1 MASLQNTTNYVK
13 FVRGTV
19 TAWNQLKAA
28 SQVYDDT
35 LYFIYESADA
45 TTGSLYLGTKLIGGT
60 GSGGANSLADLTD
73 VDVIVSEISN
83 KDILIYNGT
92 SWVNGTIED
101 IINLNTGTLEID
113 STGAITIAGFT
124 QAEVGTIPQKD
135 SSGNITW
142 VAPGNLSEIT
152 NINNQLQ
159 NIYNKEEVNNLIASV
174 NHLSYKK
181 VGSLEEVNKDATD
194 ASRYIYLVP
203 TGNLSGNLYDE
214 YMVIDN
220 QLEPVGSWE
229 VNLNDYITND
239 KLTAV
244 LGNYITTNTFNT
256 KVGEIETS
264 INSLI
269 EFKNGVGDLSTLN
282 TYDENIT
289 LVEQVNYLTEKLTW
303 KEITV

>member
-1 MASLQNTTNYVK
+1 MASLQNTMSYVK

-19 TAWNQLKAA
+19 TAWNQLRAA

-45 TTGSLYLGTKLIGGT
+45 TTGNLYLGTKLIGGT

-73 VDVIVSEISN
+73 VIVSEISN
-83 KDILIYNGT
+83 KDILIYNGV
-92 SWVNGTIED
+92 SWTNGTIED
-101 IINLNTGTLEID
+101 IINLNTSTLEID

-174 NHLSYKK
+174 DHLSYKK
-181 VGSLEEVNKDATD
+181 VESLDEINKNATD
-194 ASRYIYLVP
+194 ASRYVYLVP
-203 TGNLSGNLYDE
+203 TENLSGNLYDE

-229 VNLNDYITND
+229 VNLNDYITNND
-239 KLTAV
+239 LTTV
-244 LGNYITTNTFNT
+244 LEDYVTVSAFNT

-264 INSLI
+264 INSLV
-269 EFKNGVGDLSTLN
+269 EFKNNVGNLSTLN
-282 TYDENIT
+282 TYDKNIT
-289 LVEQVNYLTEKLTW
+289 LVESVNYLTEKLTW
-303 KEITV
+303 KEITI

>member
-1 MASLQNTTNYVK
+1 MASLQNTTSYVK
-13 FVRGTV
+13 FVRGTA

-28 SQVYDDT
+28 NQVYDDT
-35 LYFIYESADA
+35 LYFIYKSTDA
-45 TTGSLYLGTKLIGGT
+45 TIGSLYLGTKLIGGT
-60 GSGGANSLADLTD
+60 GSGGASSLVDLT
-73 VDVIVSEISN
+73 DVIVSEISN
-83 KDILIYNGT
+83 KDILIYNGV
-92 SWVNGTIED
+92 SWTNGTIED
-101 IINLNTGTLEID
+101 IINLNTSALEID
-113 STGAITIAGFT
+113 STGAITIAGFA
-124 QAEVGTIPQKD
+124 QAEVGAIPQKD

-174 NHLSYKK
+174 DHLSYKK
-181 VGSLEEVNKDATD
+181 VESLDEINKNATD
-194 ASRYIYLVP
+194 ASRYVYLVP
-203 TGNLSGNLYDE
+203 TENLSGNLYDE

-229 VNLNDYITND
+229 VNLNDYITNN
-239 KLTAV
+239 KLTSV
-244 LGNYITTNTFNT
+244 LKNYMTTDAFNT

-264 INSLI
+264 LNSLV
-269 EFKNGVGDLSTLN
+269 EFKNGVGDLSILD

-303 KEITV
+303 KEITI

>member
-1 MASLQNTTNYVK
+1 MASLQNTTSYVK

-19 TAWNQLKAA
+19 TAWNQLRAA

-73 VDVIVSEISN
+73 VIVSEISN
-83 KDILIYNGT
+83 KDILIYSGG
-92 SWVNGTIED
+92 SWINGTIED
-101 IINLNTGTLEID
+101 IINLNTSTLEID

-124 QAEVGTIPQKD
+124 QAEVGTIPQKN
-135 SSGNITW
+135 SSGKITW

-159 NIYNKEEVNNLIASV
+159 NIYNKEEVNDLIASV

-239 KLTAV
+239 ELTAV
-244 LGNYITTNTFNT
+244 LRDYVTVNTFNT

-264 INSLI
+264 INSLV
-269 EFKNGVGDLSTLN
+269 EFKNGVGDLSILD
-282 TYDENIT
+282 TYNENST

-303 KEITV
+303 KEITI

>member
-1 MASLQNTTNYVK
+1 MANLQNTTSYVK

-19 TAWNQLKAA
+19 TAWNQLRAA
-28 SQVYDDT
+28 SQIYDDT

-73 VDVIVSEISN
+73 VIVSEISN
-83 KDILIYNGT
+83 KDILIYSGG
-92 SWVNGTIED
+92 SWINGTIED
-101 IINLNTGTLEID
+101 IINLNTSTLEID

-142 VAPGNLSEIT
+142 IAPGNLSEIT

-181 VGSLEEVNKDATD
+181 VGSLDEVNKDATD

-229 VNLNDYITND
+229 VNLNDYITNN

-244 LGNYITTNTFNT
+244 LENYITTDAFNT
-256 KVGEIETS
+256 KVGEIESS
-264 INSLI
+264 INSLV
-269 EFKNGVGDLSTLN
+269 EFKNGVGDLSILD

-303 KEITV
+303 KEITI

>member
-1 MASLQNTTNYVK
+1 MASLQNTTSYVK

-19 TAWNQLKAA
+19 TAWNQLRAA

-45 TTGSLYLGTKLIGGT
+45 TTGNLYLGTKLIGGT

-73 VDVIVSEISN
+73 VIVSEISN
-83 KDILIYNGT
+83 KDILIYSGG
-92 SWVNGTIED
+92 SWINGTIED
-101 IINLNTGTLEID
+101 IINLNTSTLEID
-113 STGAITIAGFT
+113 STGAITITGFT
-124 QAEVGTIPQKD
+124 EAEVGTIPQKD
-135 SSGNITW
+135 SSGKITW
-142 VAPGNLSEIT
+142 IAPGNLSEIT

-159 NIYNKEEVNNLIASV
+159 NIYNKEEVNDLIASV
-174 NHLSYKK
+174 NHLNYKK

-239 KLTAV
+239 ELTAV
-244 LGNYITTNTFNT
+244 LRDYVTVNTFNT

-264 INSLI
+264 INTLI
-269 EFKNGVGDLSTLN
+269 EFKNKVGDLSTLN
-282 TYDENIT
+282 TYNENST

>member
-1 MASLQNTTNYVK
+1 MANLQNTTSYVK

-28 SQVYDDT
+28 NKVYDDT

-73 VDVIVSEISN
+73 VIVSEISN
-83 KDILIYNGT
+83 KDILIYSGG
-92 SWVNGTIED
+92 SWINGTIED
-101 IINLNTGTLEID
+101 IINLNTSILEID

-124 QAEVGTIPQKD
+124 EAEVGTIPQKN
-135 SSGNITW
+135 SSGKITW

-159 NIYNKEEVNNLIASV
+159 NIYNKEEVNDLIASV

-203 TGNLSGNLYDE
+203 TGNLSGNIYDE

-239 KLTAV
+239 ELTAV
-244 LGNYITTNTFNT
+244 LRDYVTVNTFNT

-264 INSLI
+264 INSLV
-269 EFKNGVGDLSTLN
+269 EFKNGVGDLSILD
-282 TYDENIT
+282 TYDENST

>member
-1 MASLQNTTNYVK
+1 MASLQNTMSYVK

-19 TAWNQLKAA
+19 TAWNQLRAA
-28 SQVYDDT
+28 SQIRDDT

-73 VDVIVSEISN
+73 VIVSEISN
-83 KDILIYNGT
+83 KNILIYNGGF
-92 SWVNGTIED
+92 WINGTIED
-101 IINLNTGTLEID
+101 VINLNTSTLEID

-124 QAEVGTIPQKD
+124 EAEVGTIPQKD
-135 SSGNITW
+135 SSGKITW

-181 VGSLEEVNKDATD
+181 VGSLDEVNKDATD

-239 KLTAV
+239 ELKSV
-244 LGNYITTNTFNT
+244 LEIYITTDAFNT

-264 INSLI
+264 INSLV
-269 EFKNGVGDLSTLN
+269 EFKNKVGDLSTLN
-282 TYDENIT
+282 TYNENST

>member
-1 MASLQNTTNYVK
+1 MASLQNTTSYVK

-19 TAWNQLKAA
+19 SAWNQLRAA
-28 SQVYDDT
+28 NQVYDDT

-45 TTGSLYLGTKLIGGT
+45 TTGNLYLGTKLIGGT

-73 VDVIVSEISN
+73 VIVSEISN
-83 KDILIYNGT
+83 KDILIYSGG
-92 SWVNGTIED
+92 SWINGTIED
-101 IINLNTGTLEID
+101 IINLNTSTLEID

-124 QAEVGTIPQKD
+124 EAEVGTIPQKD
-135 SSGNITW
+135 SSGKITW

-181 VGSLEEVNKDATD
+181 VGSLDEVNKDATD

-239 KLTAV
+239 ELTAV
-244 LGNYITTNTFNT
+244 LGNYITTDIFNT

-264 INSLI
+264 INTLI
-269 EFKNGVGDLSTLN
+269 EFKNKVGDLSTLN
-282 TYDENIT
+282 TYNENST

>member
-1 MASLQNTTNYVK
+1 MANLQNTTSYVK

-19 TAWNQLKAA
+19 TAWNQLRAA

-73 VDVIVSEISN
+73 VIVSEISN
-83 KDILIYNGT
+83 KDILIYSGG
-92 SWVNGTIED
+92 SWINGTIED
-101 IINLNTGTLEID
+101 IINLNTSTLEID

-181 VGSLEEVNKDATD
+181 VGSLEEVNTDATD

-239 KLTAV
+239 ELTAV
-244 LGNYITTNTFNT
+244 LGNYITTDIFNT

-264 INSLI
+264 INTLI
-269 EFKNGVGDLSTLN
+269 EFKNKVGDLSTLN
-282 TYDENIT
+282 TYNENST

>member
-1 MASLQNTTNYVK
+1 MASLQNTTSYVK

-19 TAWNQLKAA
+19 SAWNQLRAA
-28 SQVYDDT
+28 NQVYDDT

-45 TTGSLYLGTKLIGGT
+45 TTGNLYLGTKLIGGT

-73 VDVIVSEISN
+73 VIVSEISN
-83 KDILIYNGT
+83 KNILIYSGG
-92 SWVNGTIED
+92 SWINGTIED
-101 IINLNTGTLEID
+101 IINLNTSTLEID

-124 QAEVGTIPQKD
+124 EAEVGTIPQKN
-135 SSGNITW
+135 SSGKITW

-181 VGSLEEVNKDATD
+181 VGSLDEVNKDAAD

-244 LGNYITTNTFNT
+244 LGNYITTDTFNR
-256 KVGEIETS
+256 KVGDIETS
-264 INSLI
+264 INPLI
-269 EFKNGVGDLSTLN
+269 EFKNEVGDLSILD

-303 KEITV
+303 KEIIV

>member
-1 MASLQNTTNYVK
+1 MASLQNTTSYVK

-19 TAWNQLKAA
+19 TAWNQLRAA

-60 GSGGANSLADLTD
+60 SSGGANSLADLTD
-73 VDVIVSEISN
+73 VIVSEISN
-83 KDILIYNGT
+83 KNILIYNGV
-92 SWVNGTIED
+92 SWINGTVED
-101 IINLNTGTLEID
+101 VINLNTSTLEID
-113 STGAITIAGFT
+113 STGAISIAGFT

-159 NIYNKEEVNNLIASV
+159 NIYNKEEINNLIASV

-181 VGSLEEVNKDATD
+181 VGSLDEVNKDATD

-229 VNLNDYITND
+229 VNLNNYITND
-239 KLTAV
+239 QLTAV

-264 INSLI
+264 INTLI
-269 EFKNGVGDLSTLN
+269 EFKNKVGDLSTLN
-282 TYDENIT
+282 TYEENKT

>member
-1 MASLQNTTNYVK
+1 MASLQNTTSYVK

-19 TAWNQLKAA
+19 TAWNQLRAA

-45 TTGSLYLGTKLIGGT
+45 ITGNLYLGTKLIGGT
-60 GSGGANSLADLTD
+60 SSGGANSLADLT
-73 VDVIVSEISN
+73 DVIVSEISN
-83 KDILIYNGT
+83 KDILIYSGG
-92 SWVNGTIED
+92 SWINGTIED
-101 IINLNTGTLEID
+101 IINLNTSTLEID

-124 QAEVGTIPQKD
+124 QAEVGTIPQKN
-135 SSGNITW
+135 SSGKITW

-159 NIYNKEEVNNLIASV
+159 NIYNKEEVNDLIASV

-239 KLTAV
+239 ELTAV
-244 LGNYITTNTFNT
+244 LRDYVTVNTFNT

-264 INSLI
+264 INSLV
-269 EFKNGVGDLSTLN
+269 EFKNGVGDLSILD

>member
-1 MASLQNTTNYVK
+1 MANLQNTTSYVK

-19 TAWNQLKAA
+19 TAWNQLRAA

-73 VDVIVSEISN
+73 VIVSEISN
-83 KDILIYNGT
+83 KDILIYSGG
-92 SWVNGTIED
+92 SWINGTIED
-101 IINLNTGTLEID
+101 IINLNTSTLEID

-135 SSGNITW
+135 SSGKITW

-181 VGSLEEVNKDATD
+181 VGSLDEVNKDATD

-239 KLTAV
+239 ELTAV
-244 LGNYITTNTFNT
+244 LGNYITVSAFNT

-264 INSLI
+264 INSLV
-269 EFKNGVGDLSTLN
+269 EFKNKVGDLSTLN
-282 TYDENIT
+282 TYNENST

>member
-1 MASLQNTTNYVK
+1 MASLQNTTSYVK

-19 TAWNQLKAA
+19 SAWNQLRAA
-28 SQVYDDT
+28 SQIRDDT

-45 TTGSLYLGTKLIGGT
+45 TAGSLYLGTKLIGGT
-60 GSGGANSLADLTD
+60 SSSGANSLADLT
-73 VDVIVSEISN
+73 DVIVSEISN
-83 KDILIYNGT
+83 KDILIYNGV
-92 SWVNGTIED
+92 SWINGTIED
-101 IINLNTGTLEID
+101 VINLNTSVLEID
-113 STGAITIAGFT
+113 STGAISIAGFT
-124 QAEVGTIPQKD
+124 QAKVGTIPQKD

-181 VGSLEEVNKDATD
+181 VGSLNEVNKDATD

-244 LGNYITTNTFNT
+244 LGNYITTNTFNA
-256 KVGEIETS
+256 KVGEINNS

-269 EFKNGVGDLSTLN
+269 EFKNGVGDLSILD

-303 KEITV
+303 KEITI

>member
-1 MASLQNTTNYVK
+1 MANLQNTTSYVK

-19 TAWNQLKAA
+19 TAWNQLRAA

-73 VDVIVSEISN
+73 VIVSEISN
-83 KDILIYNGT
+83 KDILIYSGG
-92 SWVNGTIED
+92 SWINGTIED
-101 IINLNTGTLEID
+101 IINLNTSTLEID

-124 QAEVGTIPQKD
+124 EAEVGTIPQKN
-135 SSGNITW
+135 SSGKITW

-159 NIYNKEEVNNLIASV
+159 NIYNKEEVNDLIASV

-239 KLTAV
+239 KLTSV
-244 LGNYITTNTFNT
+244 LKNYITTNTFNT

-264 INSLI
+264 INSLV

-282 TYDENIT
+282 TYNENST

-303 KEITV
+303 KEITT

>member
-1 MASLQNTTNYVK
+1 MASLQNTTSYVK

-19 TAWNQLKAA
+19 TAWNQLRAA

-35 LYFIYESADA
+35 LYFIYESANA

-73 VDVIVSEISN
+73 VIVSEISN
-83 KDILIYNGT
+83 KDILIYSGG
-92 SWVNGTIED
+92 SWINGTIED
-101 IINLNTGTLEID
+101 IINLNTSTLEID

-135 SSGNITW
+135 SSGKITW

-174 NHLSYKK
+174 DHLSYKK
-181 VGSLEEVNKDATD
+181 VGSLDEINTSATD
-194 ASRYIYLVP
+194 ASRYIYLVS

-220 QLEPVGSWE
+220 ELEPVGSWE

-239 KLTAV
+239 QLTTV
-244 LGNYITTNTFNT
+244 LGNYVTTEAFNT
-256 KVGEIETS
+256 KVGEINNS
-264 INSLI
+264 INSLV
-269 EFKNGVGDLSTLN
+269 EFKNSVGDLSILD
-282 TYDENIT
+282 TYEENIT

-303 KEITV
+303 KEITI

>member
-1 MASLQNTTNYVK
+1 MISLQNTTSYVK
-13 FVRGTV
+13 FVRGTA

-28 SQVYDDT
+28 NQVYDDT
-35 LYFIYESADA
+35 LYFIYKSTDA
-45 TTGSLYLGTKLIGGT
+45 TIGNLYLGTKLIGGT
-60 GSGGANSLADLTD
+60 GSGGASSLADLTD
-73 VDVIVSEISN
+73 VIVSEFSN
-83 KDILIYNGT
+83 KDILIYNGV
-92 SWVNGTIED
+92 SWIHGTIED
-101 IINLNTGTLEID
+101 VIKINTSTLEID

-181 VGSLEEVNKDATD
+181 VGSLDEVNKDAAD

-239 KLTAV
+239 ELTAV
-244 LGNYITTNTFNT
+244 LRDYVTVNTFNT

-264 INSLI
+264 INSLV
-269 EFKNGVGDLSTLN
+269 EFKNGVGDLSILD

>member
-1 MASLQNTTNYVK
+1 MASLQNTTSYVK

-19 TAWNQLKAA
+19 TAWNQLRAA

-73 VDVIVSEISN
+73 VIVSEISN
-83 KDILIYNGT
+83 KDILIYSGG
-92 SWVNGTIED
+92 SWINGTIED
-101 IINLNTGTLEID
+101 IINLNTSTLEID

-135 SSGNITW
+135 SSGKITW

-159 NIYNKEEVNNLIASV
+159 NIYNKEEVNDLIASV

-239 KLTAV
+239 ELTAV
-244 LGNYITTNTFNT
+244 LRDYVTVNTFNT

-264 INSLI
+264 INTLI
-269 EFKNGVGDLSTLN
+269 EFKNKVGDLSTLN
-282 TYDENIT
+282 TYNENST

-303 KEITV
+303 KEITI

>member
-1 MASLQNTTNYVK
+1 MANLQNTTSYVK

-28 SQVYDDT
+28 NKVYDDI

-73 VDVIVSEISN
+73 VIVSEISN
-83 KDILIYNGT
+83 KDILIYSGG
-92 SWVNGTIED
+92 SWINGTIED
-101 IINLNTGTLEID
+101 IINLNTSTLEID

-124 QAEVGTIPQKD
+124 EAEVGTIPQKN
-135 SSGNITW
+135 SSGKITW

-159 NIYNKEEVNNLIASV
+159 NIYNKEEVNDLIASV
-174 NHLSYKK
+174 NHLNYKK

-239 KLTAV
+239 KLTSV
-244 LGNYITTNTFNT
+244 LKNYITTNTFNT

-264 INSLI
+264 INTLI
-269 EFKNGVGDLSTLN
+269 EFKNKVGDLSTLN
-282 TYDENIT
+282 TYNENST

>member
-1 MASLQNTTNYVK
+1 MASLQNTTSYVK

-19 TAWNQLKAA
+19 TAWNQLRAA

-45 TTGSLYLGTKLIGGT
+45 TTGNLYLGTKLIGGT

-73 VDVIVSEISN
+73 VIVSEISN
-83 KDILIYNGT
+83 KDILIYSGG
-92 SWVNGTIED
+92 SWINGTIED
-101 IINLNTGTLEID
+101 IIKLNTSTLEID

-124 QAEVGTIPQKD
+124 QAEVGTIPQKN
-135 SSGNITW
+135 SSGKITW

-239 KLTAV
+239 ELTAV
-244 LGNYITTNTFNT
+244 LRDYVTVNTFNT

-264 INSLI
+264 INSLV
-269 EFKNGVGDLSTLN
+269 EFKNGVGDLSILD

-303 KEITV
+303 KEITI

>member
-1 MASLQNTTNYVK
+1 MASLQNTTSYVK

-19 TAWNQLKAA
+19 TAWNQLRAA

-73 VDVIVSEISN
+73 VIVSEISN
-83 KDILIYNGT
+83 KDILIYSGG
-92 SWVNGTIED
+92 SWINGTIED
-101 IINLNTGTLEID
+101 IINLNTSTLEID

-142 VAPGNLSEIT
+142 IAPGNLSEIT

-181 VGSLEEVNKDATD
+181 VGSLDEVNKDATD

-244 LGNYITTNTFNT
+244 LKDYITVNTFNT

-264 INSLI
+264 INSLV
-269 EFKNGVGDLSTLN
+269 EFKNGVGDLSILD
-282 TYDENIT
+282 TYDENST

-303 KEITV
+303 KEITI

>member
-1 MASLQNTTNYVK
+1 MANLQNTTSYVK

-19 TAWNQLKAA
+19 TAWNQLRAA

-73 VDVIVSEISN
+73 VIVSEISN
-83 KDILIYNGT
+83 KDILIYNGV
-92 SWVNGTIED
+92 SWINGTIED
-101 IINLNTGTLEID
+101 VINLNTSTLEID

-135 SSGNITW
+135 SSGNIIW
-142 VAPGNLSEIT
+142 IAPGNLSEIT

-229 VNLNDYITND
+229 VNLNDYITNNE
-239 KLTAV
+239 LTSV
-244 LGNYITTNTFNT
+244 LENYITTDTFNT

-264 INSLI
+264 INSLV
-269 EFKNGVGDLSTLN
+269 EFKNGVGDLSILD

-303 KEITV
+303 KEITI

>member
-1 MASLQNTTNYVK
+1 MASLQNTMSYVK

-19 TAWNQLKAA
+19 TAWNQLRAA
-28 SQVYDDT
+28 SQIRDDT

-45 TTGSLYLGTKLIGGT
+45 TIGNLYLGTKLIGGT
-60 GSGGANSLADLTD
+60 SSGGANSLADLT
-73 VDVIVSEISN
+73 DVIVSEISN
-83 KDILIYNGT
+83 KDILIYNGI
-92 SWVNGTIED
+92 SWINGTIED
-101 IINLNTGTLEID
+101 VINLNTSTLEID
-113 STGAITIAGFT
+113 STGAITIAGFA

-135 SSGNITW
+135 SSGNIIW
-142 VAPGNLSEIT
+142 IAPGNLSEIT

-181 VGSLEEVNKDATD
+181 VGSLDEVNKDATD

-239 KLTAV
+239 ELTSV
-244 LGNYITTNTFNT
+244 LGDYITTNTFNT
-256 KVGEIETS
+256 KVGEINNS
-264 INSLI
+264 INTLI
-269 EFKNGVGDLSTLN
+269 EFKNKVGDLSTLN
-282 TYDENIT
+282 TYNENST

-303 KEITV
+303 KEITI

>member
-1 MASLQNTTNYVK
+1 MASLQNTTSYVK

-19 TAWNQLKAA
+19 TAWNQLRAA

-73 VDVIVSEISN
+73 VIVSEISN
-83 KDILIYNGT
+83 KDILIYSGG
-92 SWVNGTIED
+92 SWINGTIED
-101 IINLNTGTLEID
+101 IINLNTSTLEID

-124 QAEVGTIPQKD
+124 QAEVGTIPQKN
-135 SSGNITW
+135 SSGKITW

-244 LGNYITTNTFNT
+244 LKDYITVNTFNT

-264 INSLI
+264 INSLV
-269 EFKNGVGDLSTLN
+269 EFKNGVGDLSILD

-303 KEITV
+303 KEITI

>member
-1 MASLQNTTNYVK
+1 MANLQNTTSYVK

-19 TAWNQLKAA
+19 TAWNQLRAA
-28 SQVYDDT
+28 NQIYDDT
-35 LYFIYESADA
+35 LYFIYESTDA

-60 GSGGANSLADLTD
+60 SSGGANSLADLT
-73 VDVIVSEISN
+73 DVIVSEISN
-83 KDILIYNGT
+83 KDILIYSGG
-92 SWVNGTIED
+92 SWINGTIED
-101 IINLNTGTLEID
+101 IINLNTSTLEID

-124 QAEVGTIPQKD
+124 QAEVGTIPKKN
-135 SSGNITW
+135 SSGKITW

-159 NIYNKEEVNNLIASV
+159 NIYNKEEVNDLIASV

-229 VNLNDYITND
+229 VNLNDYITNNE
-239 KLTAV
+239 LTAV
-244 LGNYITTNTFNT
+244 LRDYVTVNTFNT

-264 INSLI
+264 INSLV

-282 TYDENIT
+282 TYNENST

>member
-1 MASLQNTTNYVK
+1 MANLQNTTSYVK

-19 TAWNQLKAA
+19 TAWNQLRAA

-73 VDVIVSEISN
+73 VIVSEISN
-83 KDILIYNGT
+83 KDILIYSGG
-92 SWVNGTIED
+92 SWINGTIED
-101 IINLNTGTLEID
+101 IINLNTSTLEID

-135 SSGNITW
+135 SSGKITW

-159 NIYNKEEVNNLIASV
+159 NIYNKEEVNDLIASV

-181 VGSLEEVNKDATD
+181 VGSLDEVNKDATD

-244 LGNYITTNTFNT
+244 LKNYITTDAFNT

-264 INSLI
+264 INTLI
-269 EFKNGVGDLSTLN
+269 EFKNKVGDLSTLN
-282 TYDENIT
+282 TYNENST
-289 LVEQVNYLTEKLTW
+289 LVEQVNYLTEQLTW
-303 KEITV
+303 QEIAE

>member
-1 MASLQNTTNYVK
+1 MANLQNTTSYVK

-19 TAWNQLKAA
+19 TAWNQLRAA

-45 TTGSLYLGTKLIGGT
+45 TTGNLYLGTKLIGGT

-73 VDVIVSEISN
+73 VIVSEISN
-83 KDILIYNGT
+83 KDILIYSGG
-92 SWVNGTIED
+92 SWINGTIED
-101 IINLNTGTLEID
+101 IIKLNTSTLEID
-113 STGAITIAGFT
+113 STGAITIVGFT
-124 QAEVGTIPQKD
+124 QAEVGTIPQKN
-135 SSGNITW
+135 SSGKITW

-239 KLTAV
+239 ELTAV
-244 LGNYITTNTFNT
+244 LEDYVTVNTFNT

-264 INSLI
+264 INSLV
-269 EFKNGVGDLSTLN
+269 EFKNGVGDLSILD
-282 TYDENIT
+282 TYDENST

>member
-1 MASLQNTTNYVK
+1 MASLQNTTSYVK

-19 TAWNQLKAA
+19 TAWNQLRAA
-28 SQVYDDT
+28 NQVYDDT
-35 LYFIYESADA
+35 LYFIYKSTDA
-45 TTGSLYLGTKLIGGT
+45 TIGNLYLGTKLIGGT
-60 GSGGANSLADLTD
+60 GSGGASSLADLTD
-73 VDVIVSEISN
+73 VIVSEFSN
-83 KDILIYNGT
+83 KDILIYNGV
-92 SWVNGTIED
+92 SWTNGTIED
-101 IINLNTGTLEID
+101 IINLNTSALEID

-181 VGSLEEVNKDATD
+181 VGSLNEVNKDATD

-264 INSLI
+264 INTLI
-269 EFKNGVGDLSTLN
+269 EFKNKVGDLSTLN
-282 TYDENIT
+282 TYNENST

-303 KEITV
+303 QEIAE

>member
-1 MASLQNTTNYVK
+1 MASLQNTTSYVK

-19 TAWNQLKAA
+19 TAWNQLRAA

-45 TTGSLYLGTKLIGGT
+45 TTGNLYLGTKLIGGT
-60 GSGGANSLADLTD
+60 SSGGANSLADLT
-73 VDVIVSEISN
+73 DVIVSEISN
-83 KDILIYNGT
+83 KDILIYNGV
-92 SWVNGTIED
+92 SWINGTIED
-101 IINLNTGTLEID
+101 VINLNTSTLEID

-135 SSGNITW
+135 SSGKITW
-142 VAPGNLSEIT
+142 IAPGNLSEIT

-181 VGSLEEVNKDATD
+181 VGSLDEVNKDATD

-239 KLTAV
+239 ELTTV
-244 LGNYITTNTFNT
+244 LENYITTDAFNT

-264 INSLI
+264 INSLV
-269 EFKNGVGDLSTLN
+269 EFKNGVGDLSILDA
-282 TYDENIT
+282 YDENIT

>member
-1 MASLQNTTNYVK
+1 MANLQNTTSYVK
-13 FVRGTV
+13 FVRGTI
-19 TAWNQLKAA
+19 TAWNQLRAA

-45 TTGSLYLGTKLIGGT
+45 TTGNLYLGTKLIGGT

-73 VDVIVSEISN
+73 VIVSEISN
-83 KDILIYNGT
+83 KDILIYSGG
-92 SWVNGTIED
+92 SWINGTIED
-101 IINLNTGTLEID
+101 IINLNTSTLEID

-124 QAEVGTIPQKD
+124 EAEVGTIPQKN
-135 SSGNITW
+135 SSGKITW

-229 VNLNDYITND
+229 VNLNDYITNNE
-239 KLTAV
+239 LTAV
-244 LGNYITTNTFNT
+244 LRDYVTVNTFNT

-264 INSLI
+264 INSLV

-282 TYDENIT
+282 TYNENST

>member
-1 MASLQNTTNYVK
+1 MANLQNTTSYVK

-19 TAWNQLKAA
+19 TAWNQLRAA

-60 GSGGANSLADLTD
+60 SSGGANSLADLT
-73 VDVIVSEISN
+73 DVIVSEISN
-83 KDILIYNGT
+83 KDILIYSGG
-92 SWVNGTIED
+92 SWINGTIED
-101 IINLNTGTLEID
+101 IINLNTSTLEID

-124 QAEVGTIPQKD
+124 QAEVGTIPQKN
-135 SSGNITW
+135 SSGKITW

-159 NIYNKEEVNNLIASV
+159 NIYNKEEVNDLIASV

-239 KLTAV
+239 ELTSV
-244 LGNYITTNTFNT
+244 LRDYITTNTFNT

-264 INSLI
+264 INTLI
-269 EFKNGVGDLSTLN
+269 EFKNKVGDLSTLN
-282 TYDENIT
+282 TYNENST

>member
-1 MASLQNTTNYVK
+1 MASLQNTTSYVK

-19 TAWNQLKAA
+19 TAWNQLRAA

-60 GSGGANSLADLTD
+60 SSGGANSLADLT
-73 VDVIVSEISN
+73 DVIVSEISN
-83 KDILIYNGT
+83 KDILIYNRG

-101 IINLNTGTLEID
+101 IIKLNTSTLEID
-113 STGAITIAGFT
+113 STGAITIVGFT
-124 QAEVGTIPQKD
+124 QAEVGTIPQKN
-135 SSGNITW
+135 SSGKITW

-181 VGSLEEVNKDATD
+181 VGSLDEVNKDATD

-239 KLTAV
+239 ELTAV
-244 LGNYITTNTFNT
+244 LGDYVTVNTFNT

-264 INSLI
+264 INSLV
-269 EFKNGVGDLSTLN
+269 EFKNGVGDLSILD
-282 TYDENIT
+282 TYDENST

-303 KEITV
+303 KEITI

>member
-1 MASLQNTTNYVK
+1 MANLQNTTSYVK

-19 TAWNQLKAA
+19 TAWNQLRAA
-28 SQVYDDT
+28 SKIYDDT

-45 TTGSLYLGTKLIGGT
+45 TIGNLYLGTKLIGGT

-73 VDVIVSEISN
+73 VIVSEISN
-83 KDILIYNGT
+83 KDILIYNGV
-92 SWVNGTIED
+92 SWINGTIED
-101 IINLNTGTLEID
+101 VINLNTSTLEID

-229 VNLNDYITND
+229 VNLNDYITNN

-244 LGNYITTNTFNT
+244 LENYITTDIFNT

-264 INSLI
+264 INTLI
-269 EFKNGVGDLSTLN
+269 EFKNKVGDLSTLD

-303 KEITV
+303 KEITI

>member
-1 MASLQNTTNYVK
+1 MASLQNTTSYVK
-13 FVRGTV
+13 FVRGTI
-19 TAWNQLKAA
+19 TAWNQLRAA

-73 VDVIVSEISN
+73 VIVSEISN
-83 KDILIYNGT
+83 KDILIYNRG

-101 IINLNTGTLEID
+101 IINLNASTLEID

-181 VGSLEEVNKDATD
+181 VGSLDEVNKDATD

-220 QLEPVGSWE
+220 KLEPVGSWE

-239 KLTAV
+239 QLTAV
-244 LGNYITTNTFNT
+244 LGNYVTTEAFNT
-256 KVGEIETS
+256 KVGEIDNS
-264 INSLI
+264 INSLV
-269 EFKNGVGDLSTLN
+269 EFKNSVGDLSILD
-282 TYDENIT
+282 TYEENIT

-303 KEITV
+303 KEITI

>member
-1 MASLQNTTNYVK
+1 MASLQNTTSYVK

-19 TAWNQLKAA
+19 AAWNQLKAA
-28 SQVYDDT
+28 NKVYDDT

-73 VDVIVSEISN
+73 VIVSEISN
-83 KDILIYNGT
+83 KNILIYSGG
-92 SWVNGTIED
+92 SWINGTIED
-101 IINLNTGTLEID
+101 IINLNTSTLEID

-135 SSGNITW
+135 SSGKITW

-181 VGSLEEVNKDATD
+181 VGSLDEVNKDATD

-229 VNLNDYITND
+229 VNLNDYITNNE
-239 KLTAV
+239 LTAV
-244 LGNYITTNTFNT
+244 LGNYITTDIFNT
-256 KVGEIETS
+256 KVGKIETS
-264 INSLI
+264 INTLI
-269 EFKNGVGDLSTLN
+269 EFKNKVGDLSTLN
-282 TYDENIT
+282 TYNENST

>member
-1 MASLQNTTNYVK
+1 MASLQNTTSYVK

-19 TAWNQLKAA
+19 SAWNQLRAA
-28 SQVYDDT
+28 NQVYDDT

-45 TTGSLYLGTKLIGGT
+45 TIGNLYLGTKLIGGT

-73 VDVIVSEISN
+73 VIVSEISN
-83 KDILIYNGT
+83 KDILIYSGG
-92 SWVNGTIED
+92 SWINGTIED
-101 IINLNTGTLEID
+101 IINLNTSTLEID

-124 QAEVGTIPQKD
+124 EAEVGTIPQKN
-135 SSGNITW
+135 SSGKITW

-159 NIYNKEEVNNLIASV
+159 NIYNKEEVNDLIASV

-239 KLTAV
+239 ELTAV
-244 LGNYITTNTFNT
+244 LGNYITTDTFNT

-264 INSLI
+264 INSLV
-269 EFKNGVGDLSTLN
+269 EFKNKVGDLSTLN
-282 TYDENIT
+282 TYNENIT

-303 KEITV
+303 KEIIV

>member
-1 MASLQNTTNYVK
+1 MANLQNTTSYVK

-19 TAWNQLKAA
+19 TAWNQLRAA

-45 TTGSLYLGTKLIGGT
+45 TTGNLYLGTKLIGGT

-73 VDVIVSEISN
+73 VIVSEISN
-83 KDILIYNGT
+83 KDILIYSGG
-92 SWVNGTIED
+92 SWINGTIED
-101 IINLNTGTLEID
+101 IINLNTSTLEID

-124 QAEVGTIPQKD
+124 QAEVGTIPQKN
-135 SSGNITW
+135 SSGKITW

-244 LGNYITTNTFNT
+244 LRDYVTVNTFNT

-264 INSLI
+264 INSLV
-269 EFKNGVGDLSTLN
+269 EFKNGVGDLSILD
-282 TYDENIT
+282 TYNENST

>member
-1 MASLQNTTNYVK
+1 MANLQNTTSYVK

-19 TAWNQLKAA
+19 TAWNQLRAA
-28 SQVYDDT
+28 NQVYDDT

-60 GSGGANSLADLTD
+60 SSGGANSLADLT
-73 VDVIVSEISN
+73 DVIVSEISN
-83 KDILIYNGT
+83 KDILIYNGV
-92 SWVNGTIED
+92 SWINGTIED
-101 IINLNTGTLEID
+101 VINLNTSTLEID

-181 VGSLEEVNKDATD
+181 VGSLKEVNKDATD

-239 KLTAV
+239 ELTTV
-244 LGNYITTNTFNT
+244 LRDYITVNTFNT

-264 INSLI
+264 INSLV
-269 EFKNGVGDLSTLN
+269 EFKNGVGDLSILD

-303 KEITV
+303 KEITI